1 MVSVGLIS
9 TLIMMLFLKAPVI
22 VAMGTS
28 VAVGCWLGDLPLYLI
43 AQGVIDGSMSWSL
56 LDRKS
61 VV

>member
-28 VAVGCWLGDLPLYLI
+28 VAVGC
-43 AQGVIDGSMSWSL
+43 
-56 LDRKS
+56 
-61 VV
+61 